1 MKHIRNFAIIAHI
14 DHGKST
20 LSDRLIESCGGLEAR
35 EMKDKSQ
42 ILDKMPSE
50 KAHGI
55 TIKAQSVSLNYTH
68 TDGQT
73 YELNLIDTPGH
84 VDFAYEV
91 SRALTACD
99 GALLVVDAAQ
109 GVEAQTVAVC
119 YHAIDENVTM
129 LPVLNKIDL
138 PQADSGRVQKEI
150 EDIIGLETDHL
161 VSISAKTGVGIDAL
175 MSSIVAHIPPPQGD
189 PNAPLKAL
197 IIDSWFD
204 VYVGVVVLIRIM
216 DGALRPKDRVTLMTT
231 GAEQL
236 IEEVGAFTPKKT
248 ARDSLQTG
256 QVGYVIAG
264 IKNIS
269 DARVGDTITHTK
281 QPAQTP
287 LPGFKKVKPQVY
299 SGLFPIQT
307 EDYQAFREALEKLKL
322 NDASLFYESETSE
335 ALGFGFRC
343 GFLGL
348 LHMQII
354 QERLEYEYDLDLIAT
369 APTVIY
375 EVLTKK
381 QETHYIDNP
390 ATLPEAGEIEL
401 IKEPMAEVNILTPH
415 DTLGNIMQ
423 LCIERRGTQ
432 KKIHYGDRQVA
443 LTYMI
448 PMNEIVLDF
457 FDRLK
462 SLSRGYASLDYHF
475 DHYEAGPMVKLIFLI
490 NGKPVDAFATIIHKE
505 RAAGYG
511 RKLVAKLKELIP
523 RQMFAIPIQAAIG
536 GHIIARE
543 TVNALRKNVT
553 AKCYGG
559 DISRKKKLL
568 EKQKRGKK
576 KMKQFGS
583 VTIPQEAFLAML
595 SFKHDGDT

>member
-1 MKHIRNFAIIAHI
+1 MKGQA
-14 DHGKST
+14 
-20 LSDRLIESCGGLEAR
+20 
-35 EMKDKSQ
+35 Q

-55 TIKAQSVSLNYTH
+55 TIKAQSVSLNYQH
-68 TDGQT
+68 SDGET
-73 YELNLIDTPGH
+73 YEFNLIDTPGH

-99 GALLVVDAAQ
+99 GALLVVDAGQ

-119 YHAIDENVTM
+119 YHALDENVTM

-138 PQADSGRVQKEI
+138 PQAEPERIKKEI
-150 EDIIGLETDHL
+150 EDIIGLDTDHL
-161 VSISAKTGVGIDAL
+161 VSISAKTGQGIDTL
-175 MSSIVAHIPPPQGD
+175 MAAIVEHIPAPQGD

-204 VYVGVVVLIRIM
+204 HYVGVVVLIRVM
-216 DGALRPKDRVTLMTT
+216 DGTLKPKDRITLMTT
-231 GAEQL
+231 GAEQVV
-236 IEEVGAFTPKKT
+236 EEVGVFTPKKT
-248 ARDSLQTG
+248 HKNALETG
-256 QVGYVIAG
+256 QVGYMISG
-264 IKNIS
+264 IKNI
-269 DARVGDTITHTK
+269 DEARVGDTITRTK
-281 QPAQTP
+281 QPAKER
-287 LPGFKKVKPQVY
+287 LPGFKTIKPQVY
-299 SGLFPIQT
+299 SGLFPMQT
-307 EDYQAFREALEKLKL
+307 EDYQAFREALAKLKL

-354 QERLEYEYDLDLIAT
+354 QERLEDEYDLDLIAT

-381 QETHYIDNP
+381 GENLYIDNP
-390 ATLPEAGEIEL
+390 SVLPEVTEIEL
-401 IKEPMAEVNILTPH
+401 IREPVAEVNILAPH
-415 DTLGNIMQ
+415 DTLGSIMQ

-432 KKIHYGDRQVA
+432 KNIHYGDRQVA

-462 SLSRGYASLDYHF
+462 SISRGYASLDYQLH
-475 DHYEAGPMVKLIFLI
+475 HYEAGPMVKLVFLI
-490 NGKPVDAFATIIHKE
+490 NGKPVDAFAAIIHKE
-505 RAAGYG
+505 RAASYA

-568 EKQKRGKK
+568 EKQKKGKK

-595 SFKHDGDT
+595 SFKNDSD